1 MTTKNMKKLLYL
13 IILIAFSNVKAQTV
27 TDFDGN
33 VYETV
38 VIGDQTW
45 LKQNL
50 KSVHYSD
57 GAAIVNVV
65 AYDNNEENATIYGRL
80 YTWNAAMRN
89 KKTQSTQG
97 VCPSGWHLPSDA
109 EWNLLINYLGGST
122 VAGGKMKESGTTHW
136 ESPNTGATNSSGF
149 TALGSGEFDAHY
161 TPNVFRI
168 LHQFEVY
175 WTSTEVNTLLAKEKF
190 LESTNTKCSDYDWYK
205 TMKYSIRCV
214 KDNSAG
220 MNEQKT
226 DQKFHIYFADNSL
239 LKIYNDW
246 SVTIINVEIYNIQGQ
261 LIINQEISN
270 TSCEISTGN
279 LSTGI
284 YLVKID
290 TNEGT
295 EIHKISIN

>member
-1 MTTKNMKKLLYL
+1 
-13 IILIAFSNVKAQTV
+13 
-27 TDFDGN
+27 
-33 VYETV
+33 
-38 VIGDQTW
+38 
-45 LKQNL
+45 
-50 KSVHYSD
+50 
-57 GAAIVNVV
+57 
-65 AYDNNEENATIYGRL
+65 
-80 YTWNAAMRN
+80 
-89 KKTQSTQG
+89 
-97 VCPSGWHLPSDA
+97 
-109 EWNLLINYLGGST
+109 
-122 VAGGKMKESGTTHW
+122 
-136 ESPNTGATNSSGF
+136 
-149 TALGSGEFDAHY
+149 
-161 TPNVFRI
+161 
-168 LHQFEVY
+168 
-175 WTSTEVNTLLAKEKF
+175 
-190 LESTNTKCSDYDWYK
+190 
-205 TMKYSIRCV
+205 
-214 KDNSAG
+214 